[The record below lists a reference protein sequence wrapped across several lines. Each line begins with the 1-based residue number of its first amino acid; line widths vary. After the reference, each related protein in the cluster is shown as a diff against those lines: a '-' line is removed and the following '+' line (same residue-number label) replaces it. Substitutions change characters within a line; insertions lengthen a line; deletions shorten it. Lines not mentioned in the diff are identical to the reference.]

1 MPLQGAQLALG
12 KAAWVAALQIVKQGF
27 GLQSRVDL
35 EQRCLAGASPTH
47 REIPTRQGNW
57 KLVRADL
64 STDRPFGDIAKKPM
78 LVNLKDDI
86 GETKDLSAAHPEKVK
101 ELTEVWQ
108 KWNAGL
114 VPPAWLHHSLQKPK
128 K

>member
-1 MPLQGAQLALG
+1 MVEKESPPHEALF
-12 KAAWVAALQIVKQGF
+12 WRF
-27 GLQSRVDL
+27 G
-35 EQRCLAGASPTH
+35 EQMA
-47 REIPTRQGNW
+47 IRQGDW

-64 STDRPFGDIAKKPM
+64 ATDRPFGNITPKSM

-86 GETKDLSAAHPEKVK
+86 GETKDLSAANPEQVEKLNEAWK
-101 ELTEVWQ
+101 

-114 VPPAWLHHSLQKPK
+114 KPPAWLHHSLQKTK